1 VYKYK
6 TGMLIVGL
14 LVLVLMFGAACE
26 QQPQPEEE
34 TEEQLEETEEQPE
47 ETEEQPEET
56 EAKVFRVGHVVSRD
70 APFHI
75 GLEKFNELIEE
86 RTDGRYKIEIY
97 PDAQLGDARE
107 MTEGVQVGSLDMAVV
122 ASAFVAN
129 FAPSLE
135 VLDMPYLFRDNDHV
149 EEVLDGE
156 IGQELAEDVE
166 NENMK
171 FLGWKEIG
179 WRNMT
184 NSKRPVNSLE
194 DVAGLRIRTMP
205 NPVHETLWRQLGADP
220 VPMDW
225 GDAFTAMQQGAIDG
239 QENPLATIYVTRVFE
254 VNDYVAIT
262 EHVYAPA
269 AFIMSMSAWNEL
281 SDEDQEIFA
290 EAAQEATVYQRE
302 ENRQQDEDAVEKL
315 KDEGMEF
322 TEPDRQE
329 FMEAVDEVY
338 ERHGE
343 EHLDLI
349 EQIQG
354 VE

>member
-6 TGMLIVGL
+6 TGMLIVCL
-14 LVLVLMFGAACE
+14 LVLVLIFGAACE
-26 QQPQPEEE
+26 QQPQDEEE
-34 TEEQLEETEEQPE
+34 TEEQLEEIEEQPE
-47 ETEEQPEET
+47 ETEAT
-56 EAKVFRVGHVVSRD
+56 EAKVFRVGHVVSRE
-70 APFHI
+70 APFHV

-129 FAPSLE
+129 FAPSLG

-156 IGQELAEDVE
+156 IGQKLAGDVE
-166 NENMK
+166 NQNIK
-171 FLGWKEIG
+171 FLGWWEIG

-184 NSKRPVNSLE
+184 NSSRPVNSLE

-205 NPVHETLWRQLGADP
+205 NPVHESLWRQLGADP
-220 VPMDW
+220 VPMAW

-269 AFIMSMSAWNEL
+269 AFVMSMSAWNEL
-281 SDEDQEIFA
+281 SDEDKEIFT

-302 ENRQQDEDAVEKL
+302 ENRQQDIDAIEKL

-329 FMEAVDEVY
+329 FMDAVDEVY

-343 EHLDLI
+343 EFLDSI